1 MRQPINL
8 AEAPGAR
15 ETWDRPTWWI
25 LAWAVVEPLLL
36 RNPLQL
42 SSRLR
47 VATLRFFGAQIGRG
61 VICRPGLRVRFPWKL
76 AIGDR
81 CWLGEDVWLHNQDQL
96 TIGADVVISQGS
108 FVTTGTHA
116 YRDDMALL
124 TRPVTVEA
132 GAWITSRAMILGGV
146 TVGRNALVLPNT
158 VVRRDVPPN
167 AMFGAADAT
176 VVGQR
181 FSPSKDS
188 TNATYRSIADDSDNS
203 D

>member
-1 MRQPINL
+1 M
-8 AEAPGAR
+8 
-15 ETWDRPTWWI
+15 
-25 LAWAVVEPLLL
+25 
-36 RNPLQL
+36 
-42 SSRLR
+42 
-47 VATLRFFGAQIGRG
+47 
-61 VICRPGLRVRFPWKL
+61 
-76 AIGDR
+76 
-81 CWLGEDVWLHNQDQL
+81 
-96 TIGADVVISQGS
+96 
-108 FVTTGTHA
+108 
-116 YRDDMALL
+116 
-124 TRPVTVEA
+124 TVEA